1 MRESLYRGRGRA
13 KLPVMTFLQN
23 SISRRL
29 ALTVWGGGG
38 ERERERE
45 RTIMETSCT
54 PVVGEGERV
63 LQFLKAT

>member
-29 ALTVWGGGG
+29 ALTVWGRGGK
-38 ERERERE
+38 RERERE

>member
-23 SISRRL
+23 SINRRL
-29 ALTVWGGGG
+29 ALTVWGKK
-38 ERERERE
+38 ERERE

-63 LQFLKAT
+63 L

>member
-23 SISRRL
+23 SINRRL
-29 ALTVWGGGG
+29 ALTVWG
-38 ERERERE
+38 EKREKERE